1 MDAIARATERRIMMT
16 TEPITLLDLAA
27 GLTLIIAL
35 VAIVVNVACLVKEF
49 IIDKRN
55 E

>member
-1 MDAIARATERRIMMT
+1 MIMT
-16 TEPITLLDLAA
+16 AEPLTLLDLAA
-27 GLTLIIAL
+27 GLTLLIAL
-35 VAIVVNVACLVKEF
+35 VAIVVNVIALVREY

>member
-1 MDAIARATERRIMMT
+1 MT
-16 TEPITLLDLAA
+16 AEPMTLLDLAA
-27 GLTLIIAL
+27 VWTLLIAIVAIMVNVIAL
-35 VAIVVNVACLVKEF
+35 LREY

>member
-1 MDAIARATERRIMMT
+1 MDAIARATERKMIMT
-16 TEPITLLDLAA
+16 AEPLTLLDLAA
-27 GLTLIIAL
+27 GLTLLIAL
-35 VAIVVNVACLVKEF
+35 VAIVVNVACLVKEY